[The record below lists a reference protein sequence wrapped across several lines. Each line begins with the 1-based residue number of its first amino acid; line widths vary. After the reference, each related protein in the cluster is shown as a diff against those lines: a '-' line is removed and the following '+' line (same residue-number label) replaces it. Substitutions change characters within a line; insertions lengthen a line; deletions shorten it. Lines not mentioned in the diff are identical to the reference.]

1 VFDGVGIGVMVGV
14 MVGVNVSV
22 GVCVIVGVSAGRGVS
37 VGVSVGCGVG
47 VSVGVGVGELSAP
60 QAAATIK
67 INSKNIRIR
76 DIPARHN
83 STRKDTMKPGDL
95 LRWTL

>member
-1 VFDGVGIGVMVGV
+1 
-14 MVGVNVSV
+14 
-22 GVCVIVGVSAGRGVS
+22 
-37 VGVSVGCGVG
+37 
-47 VSVGVGVGELSAP
+47 VGVGVGELSAP